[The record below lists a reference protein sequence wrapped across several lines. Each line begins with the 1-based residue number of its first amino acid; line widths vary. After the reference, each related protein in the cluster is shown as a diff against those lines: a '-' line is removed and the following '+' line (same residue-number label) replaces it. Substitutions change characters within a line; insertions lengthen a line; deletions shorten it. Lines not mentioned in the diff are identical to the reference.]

1 MNKLAILMG
10 LGMLLAGC
18 GSSSSSVGIIP
29 QVPTEPGGPTSLTF
43 FLQVGS
49 SYGSPPIVSL
59 SEPVRVVVR
68 LE

>member
-18 GSSSSSVGIIP
+18 GSSSSSVGLIP
-29 QVPTEPGGPTSLTF
+29 QVPTEPVSLTF

-49 SYGSPPIVSL
+49 SYGSPPLVSV
-59 SEPVRVVVR
+59 SEPVRVVLR